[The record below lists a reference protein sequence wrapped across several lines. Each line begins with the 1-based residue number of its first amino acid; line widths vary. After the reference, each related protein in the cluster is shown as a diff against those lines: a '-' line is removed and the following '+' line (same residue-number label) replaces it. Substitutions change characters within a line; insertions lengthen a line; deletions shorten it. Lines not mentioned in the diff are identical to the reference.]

1 MTRPS
6 WRICKLRLDKCQR
19 TAKRLGPVAGLDSS
33 RWNFSWGW
41 YFSPRGIGQPSML
54 IILNHSTFQ
63 IFPNRSS
70 PCSWD
75 ANFFSVGAPALQ
87 QSPTPH
93 CQDLV
98 PGRDTWAS
106 IADIGNVNLVPM
118 DYDRLLSLR
127 IIRIFGGP
135 LSVQNLSEIQ
145 ATVSAPMAKKCAWPH
160 PTPSFVPRGRHSV
173 KHSSI

>member
-1 MTRPS
+1 MKLLLGVILFTS
-6 WRICKLRLDKCQR
+6 WDWPTIY
-19 TAKRLGPVAGLDSS
+19 V
-33 RWNFSWGW
+33 
-41 YFSPRGIGQPSML
+41 
-54 IILNHSTFQ
+54 NHSESFYIPN

-98 PGRDTWAS
+98 PARDTWAG

-118 DYDRLLSLR
+118 DYNRLLSLR

-145 ATVSAPMAKKCAWPH
+145 ATVSAPMAKKCA
-160 PTPSFVPRGRHSV
+160 
-173 KHSSI
+173 